1 MKRADLWT
9 EAEIAILKAH
19 KPVPG
24 RTSGACYT
32 KAFKLGLDGYHPV
45 NPKTAIHLDAEMK
58 DRIAEQ
64 VRRTG
69 KVRATAR
76 MFGVSYTT
84 VTDICKERGINRDP
98 PSTARLSDHIEW
110 GDSKWVWCGD
120 YWRETSGKRR
130 NLARVL
136 WEHYNGN
143 PVPEGLSVVF
153 LDGDRCNLSKGNL
166 AAMTKSEQGTYTMQS
181 ERNRAMAAA
190 GAAVGR
196 LSTILNE
203 MANPES
209 RRERIRKSVA
219 TRRANR
225 GYGYRSANK
234 SRNFSHV
241 DLIQEGN
248 PDAR

>member
-1 MKRADLWT
+1 MKRANSWT
-9 EAEIAILKAH
+9 ADEIALLKAH

-32 KAFKLGLDGYHPV
+32 KAFMLGLDGYHPV
-45 NPKTAIHLDAEMK
+45 NPKTAVHPDAETK

-84 VTDICKERGINRDP
+84 VTDICKERGIDRDP

-110 GDSKWVWCGD
+110 GGSKWEWKGG
-120 YWRETSGKRR
+120 YWRETSGRR
-130 NLARVL
+130 RSLARAL
-136 WEHYNGN
+136 WEHYNGSQ
-143 PVPEGLSVVF
+143 VPEGLSVVF
-153 LDGDRCNLSKGNL
+153 LDGDRCNLSKDNL
-166 AAMTKSEQGTYTMQS
+166 AVMTKREQGAHTMRS

-196 LSTILNE
+196 LSTVLNE
-203 MANPES
+203 MADPES
-209 RRERIRKSVA
+209 RRERIRKSVE
-219 TRRANR
+219 TRKANR
-225 GYGYRSANK
+225 GKR
-234 SRNFSHV
+234 
-241 DLIQEGN
+241 
-248 PDAR
+248 

>member
-1 MKRADLWT
+1 MKRANSWT
-9 EAEIAILKAH
+9 ADEIALLKAH

-24 RTSGACYT
+24 RTSRACYT
-32 KAFKLGLDGYHPV
+32 KAFSLGYGYHPV
-45 NPKTAIHLDAEMK
+45 NPKTAVRTDAETK

-76 MFGVSYTT
+76 MFGVSYAT
-84 VTDICKERGINRDP
+84 VADICNERGIDRDP

-110 GDSKWVWCGD
+110 GGSKWVWSGN

-130 NLARVL
+130 SLARVL
-136 WEHYNGN
+136 WEHYNGR

-153 LDGDRCNLSKGNL
+153 LDGDSCNLSKDNL
-166 AAMTKSEQGTYTMQS
+166 AAMTKSEQGSHTMRS

-196 LSTILNE
+196 LSTFINE
-203 MANPES
+203 MSDPEA

-219 TRRANR
+219 TRNANR
-225 GYGYRSANK
+225 WRRRS
-234 SRNFSHV
+234 S
-241 DLIQEGN
+241 GN
-248 PDAR
+248 

>member
-1 MKRADLWT
+1 MKRANSWT
-9 EAEIAILKAH
+9 EDEIALLKAN

-24 RTSGACYT
+24 RTSRACYI
-32 KAFKLGLDGYHPV
+32 KAFHLGHGYHPV
-45 NPKTAIHLDAEMK
+45 NPKTAVRTDAETK

-76 MFGVSYTT
+76 MFGVSYAT
-84 VTDICKERGINRDP
+84 VADICNERGIDRDP

-110 GDSKWVWCGD
+110 GGSKWVWRGD
-120 YWRETSGKRR
+120 SWRETSGKRR
-130 NLARVL
+130 NLARAL
-136 WEHYNGN
+136 WEHYNGR

-153 LDGDRCNLSKGNL
+153 LDGDRCNLSKDNL
-166 AAMTKSEQGTYTMQS
+166 AAMTKSEQGTHTMRS

-203 MANPES
+203 MADPES
-209 RRERIRKSVA
+209 RRERIRKSVE
-219 TRRANR
+219 TRKANR
-225 GYGYRSANK
+225 LCG
-234 SRNFSHV
+234 FSS
-241 DLIQEGN
+241 GN
-248 PDAR
+248 

>member
-1 MKRADLWT
+1 MKRANSWT
-9 EAEIAILKAH
+9 ADEIALLKAH

-32 KAFKLGLDGYHPV
+32 KACWLGLDGYRPV
-45 NPKTAIHLDAEMK
+45 NPKTAVRLDAETN

-84 VTDICKERGINRDP
+84 VTDLCKERGIDRDP
-98 PSTARLSDHIEW
+98 PPTARLSDHIEW
-110 GDSKWVWCGD
+110 GGSKWVWRGD
-120 YWRETSGKRR
+120 SWRETSGRR
-130 NLARVL
+130 RSLARVL
-136 WEHYNGN
+136 WEHYNGS

-166 AAMTKSEQGTYTMQS
+166 AAMTKSEQGAHTMRS

-196 LSTILNE
+196 LSTVLNE
-203 MANPES
+203 MADPES
-209 RRERIRKSVA
+209 RRERIRKAVE
-219 TRRANR
+219 TRKANR
-225 GYGYRSANK
+225 GKR
-234 SRNFSHV
+234 
-241 DLIQEGN
+241 
-248 PDAR
+248 